1 MDGKR
6 RMRTAFLGLAV
17 AGGLTALAWAGFLE
31 RADLAAS
38 DALYQ
43 HVRTPDDDIL
53 LMGIDQR
60 ALEAIGPYEQW
71 GRDVIARALET
82 LEQSEDERPAV
93 IGIDVIFSGE
103 TDEETDQWL
112 AKIAGRYDNVVTAS
126 LVKFGDRLE
135 EDGDGGYRLADSPV
149 TGVDMPY
156 DALREATEQGHVN
169 AVLDADGVL
178 RHHLLSI
185 TLPNG
190 EEMPSLALAV
200 ARRYREI
207 QGGEPLKLPPT
218 RPNGLWYLPFCDRAG
233 GFDTSTSLADLVSE
247 EVLTAGTTE
256 GSKKTDGKAAVEEGA
271 AGVEGGTETVP
282 IEARRKNWAGKIVLI
297 GPYEAGLRDS
307 YTTAID
313 HKAPMFGIEYQAN
326 AIQAM
331 LWGDYK
337 KEVNDHLQLFL
348 LFAVM
353 LLCLAGYW
361 RRPVRSSTV
370 LWIFVSGGYLLLCR
384 LLYHFGWV
392 LHVLWIPVGATV
404 LYAGCLALNYIQA
417 AMERRHVTN
426 TFKRYVAPEIVNEL
440 LKEGTD
446 ALELGGKLTRI
457 AVLFVDVRGFTPMS
471 ELLKPTEVVEILN
484 QYLTLI
490 SRCILKNSGTLDK
503 FVGDAAMAFWGAP
516 LPQEDYVMK
525 AVQAAVDMAKGSESL
540 SRALMEQYGRTVSF
554 GIGVHVGDAVVG
566 NVGSPERMDYTAIGD
581 TVNTA
586 ARLEAN
592 APAGTIYI
600 SRAVA
605 DALEG
610 RIRTTSLGGS
620 VKLKGKKEGFEVLR
634 MEEIL

>member
-1 MDGKR
+1 MSGRTKI
-6 RMRTAFLGLAV
+6 RTALLGIVV
-17 AGGLTALAWAGFLE
+17 AGGLTALVGTGLLE

-53 LMGIDQR
+53 LMVIDQK
-60 ALEAIGPYEQW
+60 ALEAIGPYEKW
-71 GRDVIARALET
+71 GRDVIAAALET
-82 LEQSEDERPAV
+82 LNQSEEERPAV

-103 TDEETDQWL
+103 TDEGADQWL
-112 AKIAGRYDNVVTAS
+112 AEMAGRYDNVVTAG

-135 EDGDGGYRLADSPV
+135 EDGNGDYRLASISV

-156 DALREATEQGHVN
+156 DALQAVTEQGHVN
-169 AVLDADGVL
+169 AALDPDGVL

-185 TLPNG
+185 ALPDG
-190 EEMPSLALAV
+190 KEMPSLALAV

-207 QGGEPLKLPPT
+207 QGGEPLELPPT
-218 RPNGLWYLPFCDRAG
+218 QPNGLWYLPFCDRAG
-233 GFDTSTSLADLVSE
+233 GFDTSTSLADLVSGN
-247 EVLTAGTTE
+247 VLTAGKIK
-256 GSKKTDGKAAVEEGA
+256 GGAGDGAAV
-271 AGVEGGTETVP
+271 GTEAVKEGVP

-313 HKAPMFGIEYQAN
+313 HENPMFGVEYQAN

-331 LWGDYK
+331 LWGNYK
-337 KEVNDHLQLFL
+337 KEVSDRVQLLL

-370 LWIFVSGGYLLLCR
+370 LWVGLCGGSLLLCR
-384 LLYHFGWV
+384 LFYHLGWV
-392 LHVLWIPVGATV
+392 FHVLWIPVGATV

-446 ALELGGKLTRI
+446 ALELGGKLTKI

-525 AVQAAVDMAKGSESL
+525 AVQAAVDMAEGSQSL
-540 SRALMEQYGRTVSF
+540 SKALMEQYGRTVSF

-610 RIRTTSLGGS
+610 RILTTSLGDS